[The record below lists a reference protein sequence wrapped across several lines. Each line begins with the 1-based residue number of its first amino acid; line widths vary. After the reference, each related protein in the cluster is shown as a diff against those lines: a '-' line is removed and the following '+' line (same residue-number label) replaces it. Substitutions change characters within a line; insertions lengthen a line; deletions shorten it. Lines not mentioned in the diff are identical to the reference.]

1 MRDYAHVSDLAR
13 AHVAALDY
21 MTAAPE
27 PLIANLGTGAG
38 YSVRQVVDT
47 CRRITGRDIVSRDA
61 PRRAG
66 DPPELV
72 AAVERAR
79 ERQSDQQQDRKIEL
93 QEQRLAGNRQVES
106 CEMADIDRQ
115 RNCGGHGHD

>member
-1 MRDYAHVSDLAR
+1 MIGNQPLERF
-13 AHVAALDY
+13 ALH
-21 MTAAPE
+21 
-27 PLIANLGTGAG
+27 
-38 YSVRQVVDT
+38 
-47 CRRITGRDIVSRDA
+47 DIVDQPLALIERD
-61 PRRAG
+61 
-66 DPPELV
+66 
-72 AAVERAR
+72 R